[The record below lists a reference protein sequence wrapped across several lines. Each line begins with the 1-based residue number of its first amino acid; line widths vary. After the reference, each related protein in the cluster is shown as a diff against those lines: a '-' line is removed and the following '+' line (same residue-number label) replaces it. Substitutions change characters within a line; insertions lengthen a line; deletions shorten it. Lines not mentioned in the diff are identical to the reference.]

1 MIGWNIVFNI
11 YICNLKVSFWNLWVK
26 LKNKNMDYKFL
37 PLSFERFNDPEY
49 GLNSMVMEN
58 ITIEK
63 MEIKRFNALLMRT
76 IVGML
81 FMGVLM
87 WETFCLD
94 TGRKGFLGETWYIFA
109 FAVLLYV
116 VVAIRASDILERI
129 KKDKKLM
136 GALDS
141 EIYSDYNSKALT
153 AGFYAAMQMG
163 LLVYCFGDFFNLSV
177 RMGALVIV
185 VVAMLFSEIR
195 RLLLY
200 NPYKDG
206 K

>member
-1 MIGWNIVFNI
+1 MNI
-11 YICNLKVSFWNLWVK
+11 S
-26 LKNKNMDYKFL
+26 KFTQKSL
-37 PLSFERFNDPEY
+37 QAVNECEKIAYEY
-49 GLNSMVMEN
+49 GNQEIEQEHLLYSLLTQEDSL
-58 ITIEK
+58 IWKLIEK

-116 VVAIRASDILERI
+116 VVAIRASDILEGI